1 MLYMVV
7 CKVEE
12 YGYKIV
18 KYVFDYIIKILYCK

>member
-7 CKVEE
+7 CNVEE

-18 KYVFDYIIKILYCK
+18 KRVLDYIIEILYCK